1 MNSVLNVKVE
11 NDKTNADEYVI
22 KDIHNILLG
31 RFKVMEMDEVKRRC
45 NINLY
50 YYKENDYLLLKDTLE
65 SILKAV
71 FKNSNIFKVN
81 IKIKDNL
88 EITSFLDL
96 GFVLEGI
103 LCENEFYAGDYNDE
117 LMLGITKYDYEKSDR
132 YSNIY
137 LEGNHIVIKN
147 FTPDM
152 AEELLEYYKNNKIHL
167 APFEPD
173 RDEEFFTI
181 ETQRKNLLESYRQ
194 FLNGTNIDMGIFF
207 DEKLIGKVKISNIVY
222 GSFRSGIVGYSLD
235 KDFCGK
241 GYMKE
246 ALELVLKYAF
256 EECDLHRIEASA
268 LVTNEKS
275 RNVLRRCGFKLIG
288 INEKYLLINGRW
300 QDHASYYIVKEDF
313 YKS

>member
-31 RFKVMEMDEVKRRC
+31 RFKVMEMDEIKRRC
-45 NINLY
+45 NINLF
-50 YYKENDYLLLKDTLE
+50 YYKENDYSLLKDALK

-71 FKNSNIFKVN
+71 FKNNNIFKVN

-88 EITSFLDL
+88 EIASFLDL
-96 GFVLEGI
+96 GFMLEGI
-103 LCENEFYAGDYNDE
+103 LCENEFSAGDYNDE

-132 YSNIY
+132 YSNIH

-152 AEELLEYYKNNKIHL
+152 AGQLLEYYKNNKIHL

-246 ALELVLKYAF
+246 ALHLVLKYAF